1 MEMQMSLSGKA
12 FEDLRLAKTLLEN
25 PGLAAKLT
33 GLIGTPIEKSLE
45 FLPAKWSGALQK
57 STMLALRSALRF
69 AIITLGKKEK
79 KKSFNRLHKSL
90 VAATGGIGGAFGLPA
105 LAAELPISTIAI
117 MRSIADIA
125 RSEGEVI
132 SDTQVRLACLEV
144 FALGGNTGGDDSADT
159 GYFAVR
165 TALAQAVSD
174 AAKHIAQKGLAD
186 KGAPAIVRL
195 MTQIASRF
203 NVAVSQKA
211 AAQAVPIIGAASGMI
226 INTIFMDHFQKMAR
240 GHFIVRRLERAYDP
254 ALVRSAYQSL
264 GLAQK

>member
-1 MEMQMSLSGKA
+1 MEMSTPLSVEA
-12 FEDLRLAKTLLEN
+12 MEDLRLAKTLLEN

-33 GLIGTPIEKSLE
+33 GMIGTPIEKSLK
-45 FLPAKWSGALQK
+45 FLPSNWSGALQK
-57 STMLALRSALRF
+57 STLLALRSALRF
-69 AIITLGKKEK
+69 AIFTMGQKENK
-79 KKSFNRLHKSL
+79 RASNLLHKSF
-90 VAATGGIGGAFGLPA
+90 VAATGGLGGAFGLPA

-117 MRSIADIA
+117 LRSIADIA
-125 RSEGEVI
+125 RSEGEII

-144 FALGGNTGGDDSADT
+144 FALGGYTGEDDSADT

-174 AAKHIAQKGLAD
+174 AAKYIAEKGLAD

-211 AAQAVPIIGAASGMI
+211 AAQAVPIIGAASGI
-226 INTIFMDHFQKMAR
+226 VINTIFMDHFQKMAR
-240 GHFIVRRLERAYDP
+240 GHFIVRRLESVFGQAS
-254 ALVRSAYQSL
+254 VRSAYEL
-264 GLAQK
+264 LDVKG